1 LSKNSP
7 LAGDARERLLSRVDI
22 LRKSSA
28 TPPAK
33 APAGG
38 AQVDKRFTDFAT
50 LPGYDDLRLQ
60 RSIGDKFGIENPYF
74 KMHDGRASAT
84 TEIGGKELIN
94 FSCYD
99 YLGLNGHPEVV
110 EAAKAAIDRYGISCS
125 ASRIVAGERITHK
138 ELESALAEHY
148 GVDDAVV
155 FVSGYGTN
163 VSVIASLAGAKDLV
177 ICDQVVH
184 NSAVVGAVLSGASRR
199 SFAHNDLD
207 NLEQILSANR
217 SKFERC
223 LIVVEG
229 LYSMDGDYPD
239 LPRLIELK
247 NRYQAWLMVD
257 EAHSLGVLGA
267 KGYGSFE
274 HFNVDP
280 KQVDVWMGTMS
291 KTLAGCGGYI
301 AGSAALVEYLKC
313 LSGGFVYSVGMPP
326 VIAAS
331 VHKALEI
338 MHREPQRVAK
348 LQHNAAHFYKT
359 AKAKGLDTHTGRG
372 TAVAPI
378 VVGDSFSAVI
388 LSQELAKR
396 GINVQPVLYPA
407 VPAKSSRLRFF
418 LTTMHTEAQIET
430 ALDTLVAEQAKIP
443 DSMRSMKIPGFA

>member
-1 LSKNSP
+1 
-7 LAGDARERLLSRVDI
+7 
-22 LRKSSA
+22 
-28 TPPAK
+28 
-33 APAGG
+33 
-38 AQVDKRFTDFAT
+38 
-50 LPGYDDLRLQ
+50 
-60 RSIGDKFGIENPYF
+60 
-74 KMHDGRASAT
+74 MHDGRAGAT

-125 ASRIVAGERITHK
+125 ASRIVAGQRITHK
-138 ELESALAEHY
+138 NLERSLAEHY

-177 ICDQVVH
+177 ISDQVMH

-207 NLEQILSANR
+207 NLEQILAGSR

-239 LPRLIELK
+239 LPRLIEIK
-247 NRYQAWLMVD
+247 NKYHAWLMVD

-267 KGYGSFE
+267 KGYGIFE

-301 AGSAALVEYLKC
+301 AGSAALIDYLKC

-338 MHREPQRVAK
+338 LHREPERVAK
-348 LQHNAAHFYKT
+348 LQRNGAHFYQT
-359 AKAKGLDTHTGRG
+359 AKAKGLDTHSGRG

-388 LSQELAKR
+388 LSQELGKR

-418 LTTMHTEAQIET
+418 LTSMHTEAQIDT
-430 ALDTLVAEQAKIP
+430 ALAILVEEQAKIP